1 MVIDKT
7 FKLPSEGVQNKTNFA
22 LINVFCFGKAAETS
36 AVNALLHTFAAMGKS
51 MCPAAAL
58 AAKPSLLSKCG

>member
-22 LINVFCFGKAAETS
+22 LISVFCFGKR
-36 AVNALLHTFAAMGKS
+36 NALLPTFVAMDKSRCSVAA
-51 MCPAAAL
+51 
-58 AAKPSLLSKCG
+58 